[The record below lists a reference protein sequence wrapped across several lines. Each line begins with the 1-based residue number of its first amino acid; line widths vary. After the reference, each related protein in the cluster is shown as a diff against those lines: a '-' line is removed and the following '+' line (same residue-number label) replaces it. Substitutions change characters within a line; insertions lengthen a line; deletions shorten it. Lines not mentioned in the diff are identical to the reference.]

1 MACAS
6 AKSLLSSSS
15 DDWNWMC
22 SSPGL
27 SPTPGGRS
35 GNRWRRVS
43 GSTAMATRAPACKP
57 RTACRRSARRAG
69 FHAADVTQ
77 PSRQALLSPPLHLEI
92 GTIADLFQLRDQFG
106 PIDQK
111 RPPRL
116 IPAEAAY
123 QVDSAP
129 PAPAKKRRLYH
140 FILSGSSLIHT
151 S

>member
-43 GSTAMATRAPACKP
+43 GSTAMATRAPACKW
-57 RTACRRSARRAG
+57 RSAV
-69 FHAADVTQ
+69 H
-77 PSRQALLSPPLHLEI
+77 PSRQAFFSPPLHLEI
-92 GTIADLFQLRDQFG
+92 GTIADLFQLRDQLG
-106 PIDQK
+106 PINQK
-111 RPPRL
+111 RPPSL

-123 QVDSAP
+123 QVNGA
-129 PAPAKKRRLYH
+129 APAQTEQALADGTVQYRHIQRR
-140 FILSGSSLIHT
+140 
-151 S
+151 